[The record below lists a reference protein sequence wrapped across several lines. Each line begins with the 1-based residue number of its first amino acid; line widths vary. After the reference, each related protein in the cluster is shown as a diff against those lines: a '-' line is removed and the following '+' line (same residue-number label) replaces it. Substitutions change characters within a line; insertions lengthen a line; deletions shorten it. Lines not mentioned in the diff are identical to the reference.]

1 MSSAFDRQ
9 LDLVEQQFS
18 QVAAFL
24 ASGNAPQLETA
35 SALLQALR
43 LELARLLQ
51 SNSQISPAQRQATR
65 VRVRELATGLQVLRD
80 GLSRQAAFT
89 QQSLQVVIPTAQPK
103 STYGSGNSV
112 YGGVPR
118 QAGVHRYLA
127 A

>member
-1 MSSAFDRQ
+1 MSTPLTRQ

-24 ASGNAPQLETA
+24 AAGNAPQLETA
-35 SALLQALR
+35 SALLQALSQ
-43 LELARLLQ
+43 ELARLLQ
-51 SNSQISPAQRQATR
+51 ANTLAGPAERQATR
-65 VRVRELATGLQVLRD
+65 ARLHELALGLQVLRD

-89 QQSLQVVIPTAQPK
+89 QQSLQVVLPTQPA
-103 STYGSGNSV
+103 STYGQGSAV